1 MSIFALDLR
10 GPQSPLFCYMKQKEE
25 LEKAAAGYVEGK
37 DLFIV
42 DIKISADNDIDVTI
56 ESDSRD
62 ITLDD
67 CVEMSRFIEDRLDR
81 EIEDFSL
88 TVGSAG
94 LTAPFKLPRQY
105 RKVVGGVIEV
115 IFPDGHRQK
124 ATLESAGDDE
134 FEISYEKLV
143 QVEGQKKKV
152 REKVRQS
159 LKYTDIKSAKAVI
172 KF

>member
-1 MSIFALDLR
+1 
-10 GPQSPLFCYMKQKEE
+10 MKQKEE

-37 DLFIV
+37 DLFVV
-42 DIKISADNDIDVTI
+42 DIKISADNDIDITI
-56 ESDSRD
+56 ESDDRD
-62 ITLDD
+62 VTLDD
-67 CVEMSRFIEDRLDR
+67 CVEIDRD
-81 EIEDFSL
+81 IEDFSL

-105 RKVVGGVIEV
+105 RKVVGSMIEV
-115 IFPDGHRQK
+115 TYRDGHRQK
-124 ATLESAGDDE
+124 ATLESAGEDE

-152 REKVRQS
+152 RESVRET